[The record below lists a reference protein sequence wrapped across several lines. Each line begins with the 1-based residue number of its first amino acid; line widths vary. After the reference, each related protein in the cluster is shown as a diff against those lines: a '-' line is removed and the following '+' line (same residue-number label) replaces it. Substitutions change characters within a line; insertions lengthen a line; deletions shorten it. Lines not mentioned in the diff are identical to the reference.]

1 MDHEVQVLC
10 DGVALPLVPF
20 VEQLIANTVVGI
32 VGSLKGGE
40 SAKAITIVVKEKK
53 A

>member
-10 DGVALPLVPF
+10 DGVPLPLVPF
-20 VEQLIANTVVGI
+20 VEQLIANTVSAI

-40 SAKAITIVVKEKK
+40 TAKEITIVVKRKK